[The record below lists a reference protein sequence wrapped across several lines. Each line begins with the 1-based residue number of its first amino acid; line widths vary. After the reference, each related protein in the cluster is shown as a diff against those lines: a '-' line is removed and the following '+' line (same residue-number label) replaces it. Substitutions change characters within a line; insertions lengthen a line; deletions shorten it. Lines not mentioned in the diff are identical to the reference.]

1 MEEGLTKVVIEHTY
15 SVGKPNQ
22 NKKKPRSIIIKFVRC
37 NCRRRIFL
45 NKKNLKNTG
54 ISITESLTAKRMKM
68 LNNAKGRFGLRHART
83 LDGKIYYLRVA
94 QNHKSLEIEQKW
106 HEFLFCVCIFTV
118 TFFGRTIIVNNFS
131 QVSLF

>member
-1 MEEGLTKVVIEHTY
+1 
-15 SVGKPNQ
+15 
-22 NKKKPRSIIIKFVRC
+22 
-37 NCRRRIFL
+37 
-45 NKKNLKNTG
+45 
-54 ISITESLTAKRMKM
+54 MKM

-94 QNHKSLEIEQKW
+94 QNRKSLEIEQKW